1 MAHRLRHSHLV
12 FQLSCWVLGLIAFGQ
27 LLTAGVALAARMEKA
42 QEVRIVEKIV
52 PKIVTINTPAE
63 PVVAVAPPSP
73 APKSAL
79 PPMPDPTPLPPPR
92 DYGAPPI
99 ADPVVERL
107 VMEARKA
114 RMADDMA
121 TAMNKL
127 DEAQRLAPTDPSV
140 LYELAVVYEEMAASD
155 PRLAEQAADLY
166 QQILAIGTPAGTL
179 YFLAAEKLEH
189 GIAMPSDQRG
199 QMELG
204 RPRIFPDHD
213 FSEGERIVLT
223 VPVHAAPGTEIGD
236 GDLEVRVTFYDSAMQ
251 NGKREI
257 LKTAVGVREENVK
270 YVTLPFDFAGGEEL
284 VRFTYILP
292 PESLQDAHLFGRRKY
307 YGQIAELVYK
317 GEVLDTRAWPR
328 HLSSRASAEPQRNDP
343 DDMPQF
349 LTEED
354 MMVLPTREG
363 DFIPEMP
370 DLPNPDG
377 DLPPPPPDY

>member
-1 MAHRLRHSHLV
+1 MANRLRHSHLV

-27 LLTAGVALAARMEKA
+27 LLTAGVALAARMERA

-52 PKIVTINTPAE
+52 PRIVTINTPAE

-73 APKSAL
+73 VVKPTL

-92 DYGAPPI
+92 GYAAPPI

-107 VMEARKA
+107 VTEARKA
-114 RMADDMA
+114 RMADDMGA
-121 TAMNKL
+121 AMTKL
-127 DEAQRLAPTDPSV
+127 LEAQEKAPADPSV
-140 LYELAVVYEEMAASD
+140 LYELAVVFEEMAASD

-166 QQILAIGTPAGTL
+166 QQILSIGTPAGTL

-189 GIAMPSDQRG
+189 GISMPADQRG
-199 QMELG
+199 EMELG
-204 RPRIFPDHD
+204 RPRIFKDDD
-213 FSEGERIVLT
+213 FSEGERVVLT

-236 GDLEVRVTFYDSAMQ
+236 GDMVVRVTFFDSAMQ

-257 LKTAVGVREENVK
+257 LHTAVGVREENVK
-270 YVTLPFDFAGGEEL
+270 YITLPFDFAGGEEL

-292 PESLQDAHLFGRRKY
+292 PENLQDARLFGRRKY
-307 YGQIAELVYK
+307 YGQIVELVYK
-317 GEVLDTRAWPR
+317 GEVIDTRAWPR
-328 HLSSRASAEPQRNDP
+328 HLSSRASADPQRNEP

-354 MMVLPTREG
+354 IMVLPTREG
-363 DFIPEMP
+363 EYLPEMP
-370 DLPNPDG
+370 DLMNPDG
-377 DLPPPPPDY
+377 SFPPPPED

>member
-1 MAHRLRHSHLV
+1 MANRLRHSRLV

-27 LLTAGVALAARMEKA
+27 LLTAGVALASRMEKA

-52 PKIVTINTPAE
+52 PQIITLNTPAE
-63 PVVAVAPPSP
+63 PVVAVAPSSP

-107 VMEARKA
+107 VTEARKA
-114 RMADDMA
+114 RMADDMGA
-121 TAMNKL
+121 ALTKL
-127 DEAQRLAPTDPSV
+127 LDAQDKAPADPSV

-155 PRLAEQAADLY
+155 SRMAENAADLY
-166 QQILAIGTPAGTL
+166 QQILSIGTPAGTL

-189 GIAMPSDQRG
+189 GISMPADQRG
-199 QMELG
+199 AMELG
-204 RPRIFPDHD
+204 RPRIFKDDD
-213 FSEGERIVLT
+213 FSEGERVVLT

-236 GDLEVRVTFYDSAMQ
+236 GDMEVRVTFFDSAMQ

-292 PESLQDAHLFGRRKY
+292 PESLQDARLFGRRSY
-307 YGQIAELVYK
+307 YGQIVELVFK

-328 HLSSRASAEPQRNDP
+328 HLSSRASAEPRMEEN

-363 DFIPEMP
+363 DFLPEMP
-370 DLPNPDG
+370 NLPNPDG
-377 DLPPPPPDY
+377 SLPPPPED